1 MSKESKANK
10 IAIVT
15 GGSRGL
21 GKAMAERLLK
31 DGMTVVIA
39 DILEDELEK
48 SVAEFAAAGF
58 PADAFVAD
66 LGKVADIRKMVDYA
80 VEKYGALDVLVNN
93 AGIQIRKPAV
103 EFEEADWDKLMGVN
117 LKAFYFAA
125 TAAARVMI
133 PKGKGSIICISS
145 ANSTEYTSKRSLYN
159 ISKAA
164 VNGLVGTLGVEWGR
178 YGVRI
183 NAVAPGYVE
192 TDMVKQGIKDG
203 IIDLDE
209 ILTVLPI
216 KRMLK
221 PEEIANAVAFL
232 ASDQSSGMVGQ
243 TMFVDGGWSKN
254 GLPEKKDL

>member
-1 MSKESKANK
+1 MITVQGK

-21 GKAMAERLLK
+21 GKAIAKKLL
-31 DGMTVVIA
+31 DEGMTVVIA
-39 DILEDELEK
+39 DILEEELKSTADEFTAQGLR
-48 SVAEFAAAGF
+48 
-58 PADAFVAD
+58 ADPFVAD
-66 LGKVADIRKMVDYA
+66 LGRVSDINGLIAYTVK
-80 VEKYGALDVLVNN
+80 KHGTLDVLVNN

-103 EFEEADWDKLMGVN
+103 DFEEADWDKLMGIN

-125 TAAARVMI
+125 TAAAKFMI
-133 PKGKGSIICISS
+133 KRGRGSIICISS

-164 VNGLVGTLGVEWGR
+164 VNGLVGTLGVEWAR
-178 YGVRI
+178 YGIRI

-203 IIDLDE
+203 IINLDE
-209 ILTVLPI
+209 ILSILPI
-216 KRMLK
+216 KRMLR
-221 PEEIANAVAFL
+221 PEEIANAVCFL
-232 ASDQSSGMVGQ
+232 ASDEASGIVGQ
-243 TMFVDGGWSKN
+243 TIFVDGGWSKN